1 MFAQGWSRKASLI
14 SAIAQHKSK
23 HSKLPRRWEK
33 IFNWIFLKTLNIIE
47 AKQGQKESLRH
58 CLFQNA
64 LVAFLA
70 YLAFCH
76 AMLKTP
82 CKPSQ
87 LCWNACHACAR
98 AVSTTAL
105 GGETCNSIRLHRP
118 YMTLSLFLTHWKC
131 GRLKKKC
138 VKIVK
143 MCKMCNK
150 SKCISSHESWICCFV
165 YSDRWGKKRL
175 NVAQSP
181 SLNSWPQV

>member
-1 MFAQGWSRKASLI
+1 MMLIKSDTWAKKHNIKKTPVNKRETWKLGGTGEDRRSIALSMFAQGWSRKASLI

-23 HSKLPRRWEK
+23 HGKLPRKWEK

-47 AKQGQKESLRH
+47 GQQGQKESLRH

-70 YLAFCH
+70 YLAFSH

-118 YMTLSLFLTHWKC
+118 YMTLPLFLTHWKC
-131 GRLKKKC
+131 SRLKK
-138 VKIVK
+138 
-143 MCKMCNK
+143 
-150 SKCISSHESWICCFV
+150 
-165 YSDRWGKKRL
+165 
-175 NVAQSP
+175 NV
-181 SLNSWPQV
+181 